1 MKIKI
6 GRKKKDFYFN
16 FSINLDIERTWE
28 VEESEQRKEKTLEK
42 KLSYKV
48 FSLGMTLNTL

>member
-6 GRKKKDFYFN
+6 GKKKDFYFN

-48 FSLGMTLNTL
+48 FSLGMTVNI